1 MPSTCSVEHSNGGEP
16 FESCPSSPLPNR
28 SPRFS
33 RSRTGGVVLYPAAS
47 RDEPS
52 PNYASVVERLTDR
65 NARTSQAARVS
76 PRSAKRKV
84 RSRLKS
90 GAGAHS
96 WTQARYSCARR
107 IGHPHRCYPCLPL
120 SGGARKPL
128 AKFLLSLAQQ
138 TGYPRRPTNSPRA
151 SSHPRLSVTR
161 ARSRR
166 ALQSAFFGRAQ
177 TA

>member
-1 MPSTCSVEHSNGGEP
+1 MAASHPKAALAP
-16 FESCPSSPLPNR
+16 YPLPNR

-33 RSRTGGVVLYPAAS
+33 RSRTGGVVSYSAAS

-52 PNYASVVERLTDR
+52 PNYANDARVVETLTDR
-65 NARTSQAARVS
+65 NARTSQAARVP

-90 GAGAHS
+90 GADAHS

-107 IGHPHRCYPCLPL
+107 IGHRCYPCLPL